1 MDFVIVY
8 QILFTDITNHRN
20 EFATLKAMGYSHGYF
35 IRVVF
40 SSALLLAVLGFI
52 PGFMLSLG
60 LYHLAETQIFM
71 PMPMTAA
78 KATSVLMLILSMC
91 FIAGLIAIRKL
102 KDADPADMF

>member
-1 MDFVIVY
+1 M
-8 QILFTDITNHRN
+8 L
-20 EFATLKAMGYSHGYF
+20 
-35 IRVVF
+35 
-40 SSALLLAVLGFI
+40 AL
-52 PGFMLSLG
+52 S
-60 LYHLAETQIFM
+60 LYHLAESQIFM